1 MGAAEVGVTL
11 SESHRQ
17 RASSGWLEPK
27 EKIDKG
33 VMSIMLSLLPRE
45 GMGQKELDEEKVGMC
60 VLVSLCLHTKARGG
74 LRMFS
79 SIILDL
85 IF

>member
-11 SESHRQ
+11 SESHLQ
-17 RASSGWLEPK
+17 RVSSGWLEPK

-45 GMGQKELDEEKVGMC
+45 GMGLKELDEEKVGMC

-74 LRMFS
+74 HRMFS